1 MLEACSIKTFI
12 FDQIS
17 NDAKS
22 SEVNL
27 GSEICKKEKIDFI
40 LALGGGSAIDGAK
53 AISVGFD
60 IKNIEPLIGSEL
72 KDNKN
77 SLPLIAVPTTAGTGS
92 EVTKGA
98 IITDVKKILNLE

>member
-27 GSEICKKEKIDFI
+27 GSEICKKEKITI
-40 LALGGGSAIDGAK
+40 RVI
-53 AISVGFD
+53 
-60 IKNIEPLIGSEL
+60 IGCVLSIAGVL
-72 KDNKN
+72 TLYMN
-77 SLPLIAVPTTAGTGS
+77 SF
-92 EVTKGA
+92 
-98 IITDVKKILNLE
+98 